1 MRVKYLTGM
10 AVSRIRVIEI
20 EEEDDSVVVVAE
32 GEYPAGDE
40 EADDEERL
48 LGE

>member
-20 EEEDDSVVVVAE
+20 EEEDDSVVVAE

>member
-20 EEEDDSVVVVAE
+20 EEEDDSVVAE